1 MKYQKNIFNYL
12 FLAIVAVFF
21 LGCLFS
27 SCGKTNTVLPQASN
41 TVYQVV
47 NLSPDLLPVDLYI
60 DLQKKNKA
68 PFSYPNP
75 SGYFSLTSVDTPF
88 QVRSSSTTISTIN
101 IFSID
106 TLLKNNLH
114 YTLFISGFNST
125 GTLKYL
131 LTTDSAAVPKG
142 GRGKIRFINIS
153 PNSPNLDVS
162 ANGTAA
168 FAGQAYLKP
177 SKYIEFPAGNYTFT
191 VSPAGQPTTL
201 LQTGLP
207 TVTVQDGKI
216 YTLYSRGVVGR
227 TDSAAF
233 ALNVI
238 KNN

>member
-1 MKYQKNIFNYL
+1 MKKRENIFIYL
-12 FLAIVAVFF
+12 FPAIAGIFF

-47 NLSPDLLPVDLYI
+47 NLSPDLLPIDLYI
-60 DLQKKNKA
+60 SLQKKNA
-68 PFSYPNP
+68 SPFTYPNP

-88 QVRSSSTTISTIN
+88 QIRSSSVTVSTTN

-114 YTLFISGFNST
+114 YTLFISGFRATN
-125 GTLKYL
+125 TLKYI
-131 LTTDSAAVPKG
+131 LTTDSASVPKG
-142 GRGKIRFINIS
+142 GRGKIRFINVS
-153 PNSPNLDVS
+153 PNSPNLDVA

-168 FAGQAYLKP
+168 FTSQAYMKP
-177 SKYIEFPAGNYTFT
+177 SKYIEFPVGNYTFT
-191 VSPAGQPTTL
+191 VNPTGQPTTL
-201 LQTGLP
+201 LQTSLP

-227 TDSAAF
+227 TDSAGF
-233 ALNVI
+233 ALSVI